1 MSLLIGEHISGA
13 LGLSAIVA
21 SKFGGRIFPIVIP
34 EGVSQYP
41 YIVYGGLSIQPDYTK
56 DGAGQDN
63 TQVQVTVVGKG
74 AGETVEM
81 ANEVRY
87 ELEGVRAEYARFT
100 VNDCT
105 VSSIDVEYLQE
116 IDAYAVNI
124 VFNFKTNDNE

>member
-74 AGETVEM
+74 AGKRLRWQTRSVT
-81 ANEVRY
+81 NW
-87 ELEGVRAEYARFT
+87 RAYGR
-100 VNDCT
+100 NMPD
-105 VSSIDVEYLQE
+105 LR
-116 IDAYAVNI
+116 
-124 VFNFKTNDNE
+124 

>member
-1 MSLLIGEHISGA
+1 MSLLIGEHISSA

-21 SKFGGRIFPIVIP
+21 SKFGERIFPIVIP

-56 DGAGQDN
+56 DGARQ
-63 TQVQVTVVGKG
+63 

-87 ELEGVRAEYARFT
+87 ELEGIRAEYAKFM

-124 VFNFKTNDNE
+124 VFNFKTNDK